1 MTKEARIQNGEDGI
15 LNKWCWENWKTICK
29 RMKLYYL
36 SPYTKTNSKWIEDLN
51 VRLNTM
57 KSLKENIDRTL
68 FDIIHNK
75 IFSNSTPR
83 VMKIQEKMNKW
94 DLIKLK
100 SFCIAEETINKM
112 KRQCSE
118 WKKY

>member
-15 LNKWCWENWKTICK
+15 FNKWCWENWTTICK

-36 SPYTKTNSKWIEDLN
+36 SVYTKTNSKWIEDLN
-51 VRLNTM
+51 VRLNTI

-68 FDIIHNK
+68 FDIIHSK
-75 IFSNSTPR
+75 VFSNSPPR
-83 VMKIQEKMNKW
+83 VMKIKAKINKW

-118 WKKY
+118 WNKY